1 MNDQGSDA
9 HGKSQLTQTDA
20 PESYL
25 DVRYTAERRP
35 FTVYPELLCN
45 YLNDKYLADRTYRT
59 LLELGP
65 GRGEFLH
72 EFAELGFEATGLDSS
87 LFTDRKFSEAIQVA
101 DLDGQP
107 FPLESN
113 SVDVVFNKSVI
124 EHIHNTD
131 LFLSEIYRVLKPGG
145 TVIIM
150 TPDWKAQFRHFYDDY
165 THVQPFTI
173 MGLTDVMKA
182 NRFVIRE
189 ARTFRQLPFLWRRP
203 YLRVLSDL
211 LSLLPERLKKYKSV
225 KFSKEWMLL
234 VVAGKADQ

>member
-1 MNDQGSDA
+1 MNDSAPSEQA
-9 HGKSQLTQTDA
+9 KAPLEQTDA
-20 PESYL
+20 QGSYL
-25 DVRYTAERRP
+25 DVRYTADRRP
-35 FTVYPELLCN
+35 FTAYPALLCK
-45 YLNDKYLADRTYRT
+45 YLNDTYLTNRSYGT

-72 EFAELGFEATGLDSS
+72 EFAELGFDATGLDSS
-87 LFTDRKFSEAIQVA
+87 LFTGRTFPETIQVA
-101 DLDGQP
+101 DLDGSP

-124 EHIHNTD
+124 EHIHGTD
-131 LFLSEIYRVLKPGG
+131 MFLSEIYRVLKPGG
-145 TVIIM
+145 SAIIM

-165 THVQPFTI
+165 THVQPFTM
-173 MGLTDVMKA
+173 MGLTDVMRT

-189 ARTFRQLPFLWRRP
+189 ATRFRQLPFLWRRP

-211 LSLLPERLKKYKSV
+211 LSLLPERFKKYKSV

-234 VVAGKADQ
+234 VVAEKAD